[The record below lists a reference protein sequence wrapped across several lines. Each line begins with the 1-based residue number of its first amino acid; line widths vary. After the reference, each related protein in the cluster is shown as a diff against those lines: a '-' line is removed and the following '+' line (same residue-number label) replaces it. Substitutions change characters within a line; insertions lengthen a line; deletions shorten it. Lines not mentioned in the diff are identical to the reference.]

1 MPIFDY
7 QCTACGHTFDALQK
21 VGEGALRKC
30 PECGKLTLKKLLAA
44 PNFVLKGTGW
54 YQTDFR
60 DKSGGRK
67 PAGQNDG
74 PNDGKADAQ
83 DGKKDDQK
91 GGKKGHAVDGGG
103 DSHGHSHGPGC
114 GHTHSHG
121 GHTHSHG
128 PGGHKH

>member
-21 VGEGALRKC
+21 AGEGALRKC

-44 PNFVLKGTGW
+44 PNFILKGTGW

-60 DKSGGRK
+60 DGAGRK
-67 PAGQNDG
+67 
-74 PNDGKADAQ
+74 KADG
-83 DGKKDDQK
+83 DGQGDKKGDKKDQAKAD
-91 GGKKGHAVDGGG
+91 GG

-128 PGGHKH
+128 PGDHKH

>member
-7 QCTACGHTFDALQK
+7 QCEACGHHFDILQK

-30 PECGKLTLKKLLAA
+30 PECGKLKLKKLMAA
-44 PNFVLKGTGW
+44 PAFHLKGSGW
-54 YQTDFR
+54 YKTDFR
-60 DKSGGRK
+60 DKS
-67 PAGQNDG
+67 A
-74 PNDGKADAQ
+74 
-83 DGKKDDQK
+83 KKDATKAEARADPK
-91 GGKKGHAVDGGG
+91 AAEKAGHTL
-103 DSHGHSHGPGC
+103 DSGPAHTHDSSCGHSHGSG